1 MHAITECVRQ
11 IKAVGSG
18 NHATDERQL
27 HQLAE
32 LAARAAGA
40 PNKPSNPATKPTR
53 YVFPHEPHDT
63 TRRHT
68 RSMSPLPNE
77 HQPTEAS

>member
-11 IKAVGSG
+11 IKAVGSSD
-18 NHATDERQL
+18 HATDERQL

-40 PNKPSNPATKPTR
+40 PVKHGSPATKPA
-53 YVFPHEPHDT
+53 H
-63 TRRHT
+63 
-68 RSMSPLPNE
+68 
-77 HQPTEAS
+77 